1 MVVGALLRV
10 NVLRRVGCEGRRVTT
25 RPERPQPL
33 PRGGKT
39 AVWIWVAERLHNH
52 SMIGTSLWVPARPG
66 HWLGTREK
74 KRKAS
79 RAAGVRSQA
88 RRSLGRGPC
97 LISFG
102 RSEEDADQEAQ
113 GRSSGANRWLCY
125 GTQTGGLH
133 QLFEDCRTHGG
144 NPVTLG
150 QVASSPS

>member
-79 RAAGVRSQA
+79 RASDVRSQA
-88 RRSLGRGPC
+88 PEPVRTNVAMSASVDSAASRAGSRGGGHRVRSGDRATELKAGFAYC
-97 LISFG
+97 LRIA
-102 RSEEDADQEAQ
+102 EV
-113 GRSSGANRWLCY
+113 
-125 GTQTGGLH
+125 TGK
-133 QLFEDCRTHGG
+133 
-144 NPVTLG
+144 PVVIG
-150 QVASSPS
+150 QVASSPA